1 VINITLVPGLL
12 VLVGLLYGWRR
23 TRRSRRR
30 R

>member
-1 VINITLVPGLL
+1 VANITLVPGLL
-12 VLVGLLYGWRR
+12 IIFGLLYGWRR